1 MQKLLIHVYTVM
13 ASLKELRR
21 LKMTIPIE
29 HNGNRFCMTMTNII
43 EVEQRPVASFTGK
56 AISIN
61 LTQATETYK
70 TRNET
75 PCRYVKHGHD

>member
-29 HNGNRFCMTMTNII
+29 HNGNRCSVTKVV
-43 EVEQRPVASFTGK
+43 EVEQRPVATFTGK